1 MKKIVLFHRDFQR
14 FSGGHLK
21 VWNYFNH
28 VRESNQFEPR
38 IAFTRDS
45 KWDETNP
52 WREARDFVVDWKPE
66 SADVL
71 FLAGTDW
78 RVLQDRQALEKPIIN
93 LLQHPRHAD
102 AKNETR
108 KYLRHRAARICVS
121 QQVADAIN
129 ATGEVNGPV
138 FVIPNGIDLS
148 RLPKLDGLKPSSLQT
163 RKIDMLISGFKAPDF
178 AREIAQRLPE
188 AKLVVD
194 PLPRNEYVD
203 LLRSAKITLFVP
215 RETEGFYLPALE
227 GMAAGTLV
235 VCPDCFGN
243 RSFCLDGVNCFRP
256 EYNLDAIIAAANHAT
271 KIDSQ
276 PLLERAAQTA
286 REHSLENE
294 REKFLSILHKIDTLL

>member
-28 VRESNQFEPR
+28 VRASDQFESR
-38 IAFTRDS
+38 IAFTRES

-52 WREARDFVVDWKPE
+52 WIDAREFVVEWEPE
-66 SADVL
+66 TADVL

-78 RVLQDRQALEKPIIN
+78 RVVQDRQLHSRPIIN
-93 LLQHPRHAD
+93 LIQHPRHAD
-102 AKNETR
+102 VTNETR
-108 KYLRHRAARICVS
+108 KYLRNRAVRICVS
-121 QQVADAIN
+121 REVADAIN

-138 FVIPNGIDLS
+138 FVIPNGIDL
-148 RLPKLDGLKPSSLQT
+148 PPMPPNE
-163 RKIDMLISGFKAPDF
+163 RKIDILISGFKAPDF
-178 AREIAQRLPE
+178 AREIAQRLPD
-188 AKLVVD
+188 AKLIVD

-203 LLRSAKITLFVP
+203 LLRSAKATVFVP
-215 RETEGFYLPALE
+215 RKNEGFYLPALE

-235 VCPDCFGN
+235 ICPDCFGN
-243 RSFCLDGVNCFRP
+243 RSFCLDDVNCFRP
-256 EYNLDAIIAAANHAT
+256 AYDLNAIISAVEHATSANHT
-271 KIDSQ
+271 Q
-276 PLLERAAQTA
+276 MLERAAQTA